1 MKLSDQKNKT
11 TYQTKRK
18 FSFPTCFQMLQLPHF
33 CRKLIELIPRI
44 RIPETD
50 MEKVSSMQA
59 LLADNFWKIV
69 EFFNKQLNFDSFSHQ
84 CPQVCIIILNQY
96 IFVKIYSIYLKNWYT
111 GHFYMPNFFHVWP
124 ESLVLFLSLGKMFL
138 FSIQHIHTTSDGT
151 NRLLAKS
158 SPNFWRSSLLYQHFR
173 RWPQK
178 WTQREKWISFK
189 NESDSRP
196 ILWGKLPF
204 TRFSHTALVF
214 ALCCDRQT
222 DKPLFLIRRLP
233 NTRPT
238 VNNNWRGR
246 SLALVQELLLSHW
259 CSD

>member
-11 TYQTKRK
+11 TYQTKQK

-158 SPNFWRSSLLYQHFR
+158 SPNFWRCSLLYQHFR
-173 RWPQK
+173 RWPQPNV
-178 WTQREKWISFK
+178 R
-189 NESDSRP
+189 NESALKMKATVGRYYEGSYP
-196 ILWGKLPF
+196 SQGFHTQPWFL
-204 TRFSHTALVF
+204 RFAVT
-214 ALCCDRQT
+214 DRQT
-222 DKPLFLIRRLP
+222 NLYS
-233 NTRPT
+233 
-238 VNNNWRGR
+238 W
-246 SLALVQELLLSHW
+246 
-259 CSD
+259 SDAFQTLGQQSTITEGEDL